1 MKSKKTFTKSSVKKN
16 LVCYIFFLISSIIQA
31 GTKCIHD
38 RNRARLVHAIA
49 LTVHDKSTRS
59 FNLIKKIVIC
69 FDSCKFLLL
78 TYLSQKKEKDFKTL
92 SHSLCQATVGFHSVK
107 NSSSNYC

>member
-1 MKSKKTFTKSSVKKN
+1 MKSTKTFTKSSVKKN

-49 LTVHDKSTRS
+49 LTVHDKSYTLFQ
-59 FNLIKKIVIC
+59 FNKKNRNL
-69 FDSCKFLLL
+69 FWLM
-78 TYLSQKKEKDFKTL
+78 
-92 SHSLCQATVGFHSVK
+92 
-107 NSSSNYC
+107 